1 MKTVIAI
8 DSFKGSMTSME
19 AGNAAAAGVK
29 AVFPDAEIVVRPL
42 ADGGE
47 GTVEALTTGM
57 GGRMETALVS
67 DPLGRKISA
76 SYGILE
82 KNKTAVIEMAAAAG
96 LPLLSKEERNPL
108 HTTTY
113 GVGELIR
120 DAIRKGC
127 RHFIVGIGGS
137 ATNDGGVG
145 MFRRLDLNFW
155 IKVVSRC
162 ETGRPG

>member
-1 MKTVIAI
+1 MENEKAALAALVRKWCEEKDNAVRMESRMKTVIAI

-82 KNKTAVIEMAAAAG
+82 KNKTAVNRNGGSCRAAVTF
-96 LPLLSKEERNPL
+96 PKKN
-108 HTTTY
+108 
-113 GVGELIR
+113 
-120 DAIRKGC
+120 AIRY
-127 RHFIVGIGGS
+127 IQ
-137 ATNDGGVG
+137 
-145 MFRRLDLNFW
+145 
-155 IKVVSRC
+155 
-162 ETGRPG
+162 RPTALGN

>member
-1 MKTVIAI
+1 MKKCLIVP
-8 DSFKGSMTSME
+8 DSFKGTLSATE
-19 AGNAAAAGVK
+19 ICEIEKAAVK
-29 AVFPDAEIVVRPL
+29 RHFPKCEVVTIPI

-137 ATNDGGVG
+137 ATK
-145 MFRRLDLNFW
+145 RRRSWDAFGAW
-155 IKVVSRC
+155 I
-162 ETGRPG
+162 